1 MPTMEAVRVD
11 GKKLRRLREQ
21 KLWTRE
27 ELGERAEVSADQI
40 GRIERGVTTNPQ
52 MRTIRGLVKALNV
65 DPKELVAEEE

>member
-11 GKKLRRLREQ
+11 GTKLRKLREQ

-27 ELGERAEVSADQI
+27 ELGERAGVSADQI

-52 MRTIRGLVKALNV
+52 MRTIRGLVKALDV
-65 DPKELVAEEE
+65 DPTKLLGE